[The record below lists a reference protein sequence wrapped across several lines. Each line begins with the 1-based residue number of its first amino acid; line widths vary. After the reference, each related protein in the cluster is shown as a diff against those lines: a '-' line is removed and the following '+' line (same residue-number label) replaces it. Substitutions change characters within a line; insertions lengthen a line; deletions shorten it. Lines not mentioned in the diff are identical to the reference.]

1 MKIKEIK
8 GKSIEELKKLLKEKR
23 DSLKDIVFSVSG
35 SRAKNVKSI
44 SLIKKDIARV
54 LTLINGNKL
63 SK

>member
-44 SLIKKDIARV
+44 SSIKKDIARV